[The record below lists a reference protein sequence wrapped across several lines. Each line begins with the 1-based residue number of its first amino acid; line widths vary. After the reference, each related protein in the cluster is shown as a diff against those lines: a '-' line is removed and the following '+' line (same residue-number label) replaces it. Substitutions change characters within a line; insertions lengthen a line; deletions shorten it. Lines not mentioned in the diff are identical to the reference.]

1 MYSASAATVTA
12 TTAAERHTY
21 WCHECDMS
29 VTLVSPSSS
38 SSSSSSS
45 LLCPHCLT
53 DFLEHMDFTIP
64 TSSSSISDHPNS
76 SSSPPDSD
84 PSSFVV
90 VDPIPITTD
99 DNYLLNSPQ
108 FLRLFQQ
115 LADSSDS
122 DFVPSVPFNP
132 FTPIKA
138 SVMAIP
144 TIKVT
149 SALLEED
156 PVLIC
161 AICKDQFL
169 LEVEAKQLPCS
180 HLYHPDCILPWLS
193 NHDSCPLCRFKLPS
207 DDPSD
212 HVRCRRATTALL
224 RARDLIHQ
232 EDSYGLRTTLEHMAR
247 RHISIYS
254 EGIQVDLSQSST
266 QFGVAEMGNG
276 EQTDSVETVSSVA
289 TDDGI
294 VIVNSNGD
302 ENGFV
307 GMDGPINE
315 DAGTVV

>member
-1 MYSASAATVTA
+1 MSSASADI
-12 TTAAERHTY
+12 AAAAGRHTY

-29 VTLVSPSSS
+29 VTLVSPSPQLSS
-38 SSSSSSS
+38 SSSSSTPQSS

-64 TSSSSISDHPNS
+64 TSSSSISIPS
-76 SSSPPDSD
+76 AASPPDSD

-90 VDPIPITTD
+90 DDPLPPASD

-122 DFVPSVPFNP
+122 DFPAPVPLNA

-138 SVMAIP
+138 SVAAIP
-144 TIKVT
+144 TVVIS
-149 SALLEED
+149 SAILELD

-161 AICKDQFL
+161 AICKDHFV
-169 LEVEAKQLPCS
+169 LEDEAKQLPCS

-212 HVRCRRATTALL
+212 HVSCRGATMAL
-224 RARDLIHQ
+224 RARDLMHQ
-232 EDSYGLRTTLEHMAR
+232 EDSYGLRTTLRHIAR
-247 RHISIYS
+247 RHSSIFT
-254 EGIQVDLSQSST
+254 EAIQVDSSQSPT
-266 QFGVAEMGNG
+266 QLGEAEMGTG
-276 EQTDSVETVSSVA
+276 EQTGSVETVSSVA
-289 TDDGI
+289 TEGGI
-294 VIVNSNGD
+294 IIVNSSGD
-302 ENGFV
+302 ENGVV
-307 GMDGPINE
+307 GIDGPRNE
-315 DAGTVV
+315 DVPTVV